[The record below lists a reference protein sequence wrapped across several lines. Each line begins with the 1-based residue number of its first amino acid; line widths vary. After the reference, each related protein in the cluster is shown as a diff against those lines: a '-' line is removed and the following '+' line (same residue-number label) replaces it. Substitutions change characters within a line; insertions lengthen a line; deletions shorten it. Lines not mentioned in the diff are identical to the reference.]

1 MLRRGSVRVAT
12 VLLGAVLGSQW
23 LPIRFEVS
31 AQDPSLPGRQV
42 GDTATPDSVTSVQDL
57 GAESTDSASAPAK
70 GSSHVSARQTM
81 RSFIVAI
88 EQKEYRTAV
97 TALDFSSLDPRP
109 DPFTQVRY
117 ALRLKACLDRLAL
130 VDLAEISDD
139 STGAPFSFP
148 PGENESFIVLNR
160 GDDGRWRFAAD
171 TVAEIDAYYEVLK
184 DKPVIGAEVATA
196 EEAANRDDTDTA
208 PDEPSDVAVVAD
220 ATEASPPAPPE
231 GLQSARQTMR
241 TLIDAFENRE
251 YQQAVAALDFSK
263 LESTDPDIGL
273 YRKQGY
279 AHRLKDVLERMARID
294 YGLISDD
301 PNAPAFRFPP
311 DLPSRPIEISRG
323 EAGVWRFSAGTVATI
338 DALFEIYKDRPILNL
353 PQEAK
358 PWYARELVLG
368 NETWRLLALFASIF
382 ASLVVGQL
390 VRTVLNWR
398 ADIHQRRDRAV
409 RSVISTTLAKSAVGI
424 FFLIGLS
431 AGMAGLVLDH
441 RVENLVSN
449 SLHVIFTL
457 VIGYI
462 CFRLVDVAVEMLRE
476 LARRTGS
483 TLNNMLVPIVSTSLR
498 LTIIVLVVL
507 EIATAV
513 SNQPPSAV
521 LAGLG
526 AGGLAIGL
534 AAQDTIKNLFGS
546 VMIFAD
552 RPFELGDRIVI
563 DGHDGPVETV
573 GFRSTRLRT
582 LDGHL
587 VTIPNAE
594 MANKTIRN
602 IGKRPYIRRIMNIR
616 VAYDT
621 PPEKTQLALEILR
634 QLLADHEGKK
644 KEFPARVFL
653 HDFLDSAINI
663 RVLYWFHP
671 PAYWDYC
678 EFSER
683 LNLQVVERFNA
694 EGIRFALPAQRLFFS
709 GDPEKPPGLESDTA

>member
-1 MLRRGSVRVAT
+1 MLRRGWVRLAT
-12 VLLGAVLGSQW
+12 VLLAAVLGVQW
-23 LPIRFEVS
+23 LPIRFAIS
-31 AQDPSLPGRQV
+31 AQPPNLPRSQV
-42 GDTATPDSVTSVQDL
+42 GDAARPDSVPSSPALPT
-57 GAESTDSASAPAK
+57 ESTDSAQVPAH
-70 GSSHVSARQTM
+70 GASYGSARQSM
-81 RSFIVAI
+81 RSFILAM
-88 EQKEYRTAV
+88 EHKEYRTAV
-97 TALDFSSLDPRP
+97 NLLDVSALDPRP
-109 DPFTQVRY
+109 DSFTQVNF

-148 PGENESFIVLNR
+148 PGKTDSFIVLNR
-160 GDDGRWRFAAD
+160 GEDGRWRFSAD
-171 TVAEIDAYYEVLK
+171 TVSDIDAYYEVLK
-184 DKPVIGAEVATA
+184 DKPIIGAQVTT
-196 EEAANRDDTDTA
+196 EALAAQRDEADTA
-208 PDEPSDVAVVAD
+208 SGQPSDVAAD
-220 ATEASPPAPPE
+220 AGATEASPPAPPE
-231 GLQSARQTMR
+231 ALQSARRTMR
-241 TLIDAFENRE
+241 TLIDAFETRQ
-251 YQQAVAALDFSK
+251 YPQAVAALDFSK

-279 AHRLKDVLERMARID
+279 AHRLKNILERMARID

-301 PNAPAFRFPP
+301 PNAPAFHFPP

-323 EAGVWRFSAGTVATI
+323 EAGVWRFSADTVAKI
-338 DALFEIYKDRPILNL
+338 DALYEIYKDRPILNL
-353 PQEAK
+353 AQTAK

-368 NETWRLLALFASIF
+368 NETWRVLALFASIF
-382 ASLVVGQL
+382 ASLAVGQL
-390 VRTVLNWR
+390 VRTVLKWR
-398 ADIHQRRDRAV
+398 ADRHQRRQRAV
-409 RSVISTTLAKSAVGI
+409 RSVISMTLAKSAVGI

-441 RVENLVSN
+441 RVETLVS
-449 SLHVIFTL
+449 SALHVIFTL

-587 VTIPNAE
+587 VTIPNGE

-621 PPEKTQLALEILR
+621 PPEKTRRALAILR
-634 QLLADHEGKK
+634 QLLADHEGMK

-663 RVLYWFHP
+663 RVIYWFHP
-671 PAYWDYC
+671 PDYWDYC

-683 LNLQVVERFNA
+683 LNLQVVDKFSA
-694 EGIRFALPAQRLFFS
+694 EGIRFALPAQRLFLS
-709 GDPEKPPGLESDTA
+709 GGPEKLPGHESDTA